1 MSARRS
7 PDLRPALAVPWVGE
21 LLARCA
27 FDPPGSVV
35 QCGVSGGADSTALAV
50 LAVAAGCDVTIVHV
64 DHGLRPDSHV
74 DAAAVTA
81 LAERLDV
88 PVRCVQVDVA
98 PGANLEARARHAR
111 HAALGPDA
119 LLGHTADDQA
129 ETVLLALLRGTGVHG
144 LAGMRPDRRRPLL
157 GLRRSDTEAVC
168 ERLGIAPVRDPSNA
182 DPRHRRNRVRHE
194 VLPLL
199 DDVAGRDV
207 VPLLARTAA
216 AARAATDHLDAEAAM
231 VDPTDAAALRAAPE
245 VVAVLALRRWL
256 RTADPHG
263 HPPDAA
269 TLERAMAV
277 VRLERRATEIAGGWR
292 LARRGGRLTLVAPAR

>member
-7 PDLRPALAVPWVGE
+7 PDLRPALAAPWVGE

-35 QCGVSGGADSTALAV
+35 RCGVSGGADSTALAV

-64 DHGLRPDSHV
+64 DHGLRPDSHI

-88 PVRCVQVDVA
+88 PVQCAQVDVA
-98 PGANLEARARHAR
+98 PGANLEARARKAR
-111 HAALGPDA
+111 HEVLGRDA

-129 ETVLLALLRGTGVHG
+129 ETVLLALLRGAGVHG

-157 GLRRSDTEAVC
+157 GLRRADTEAVC
-168 ERLGIAPVRDPSNA
+168 ERLGITPVHDPSNT

-216 AARAATDHLDAEAAM
+216 AARAATDRLDDEAAM

-245 VVAVLALRRWL
+245 VVAVLALRQWL
-256 RTADPHG
+256 RTADPDR

-269 TLERAMAV
+269 TLARVMAV
-277 VRLERRATEIAGGWR
+277 VRQERRATEIAGGWR
-292 LARRGGRLTLVAPAR
+292 LTRRDDRLALVAPAR

>member
-21 LLARCA
+21 LLVRCA

-35 QCGVSGGADSTALAV
+35 QCGVSGGGLTALAV

-98 PGANLEARARHAR
+98 PGANLEARPTRPARGVGPGRCWATPPTIRPRRCCWRCCAARGARPRRHATRPPAPAAGVATLR
-111 HAALGPDA
+111 HGSCVR
-119 LLGHTADDQA
+119 
-129 ETVLLALLRGTGVHG
+129 TV
-144 LAGMRPDRRRPLL
+144 
-157 GLRRSDTEAVC
+157 
-168 ERLGIAPVRDPSNA
+168 GIAPVRDPSNA

-245 VVAVLALRRWL
+245 VVAVLALRQWL
-256 RTADPHG
+256 RTADPTVTHPTRPPWHG
-263 HPPDAA
+263 
-269 TLERAMAV
+269 
-277 VRLERRATEIAGGWR
+277 
-292 LARRGGRLTLVAPAR
+292 